1 MGWGGSAE
9 SEQYQLFNCQLVL
22 PLCLLL
28 DCVGL
33 MYVRFNINMA
43 TIVAALSDH
52 LTVCHIFVWKI
63 SLKVLKVI

>member
-9 SEQYQLFNCQLVL
+9 SEQYQLFSCQLVL

-33 MYVRFNINMA
+33 MHVRFNINMA
-43 TIVAALSDH
+43 TIFMRPEGRAYSRR
-52 LTVCHIFVWKI
+52 FV
-63 SLKVLKVI
+63 